1 MDSYAKH
8 NIFVCTSCRHV
19 GEACRPGYELIEKL
33 IAAIEDAGDA
43 ISSEFEISGFACM
56 AGCARPCTVAY
67 RATNKASYL
76 FGDIDP
82 NQDIDALVAFS
93 TEYQQREEGRFIPS
107 KRPGKLGN
115 AALSRVPAAVIVTK
129 DDQRRLI

>member
-56 AGCARPCTVAY
+56 TECARPCTVAY

-82 NQDIDALVAFS
+82 NQDIDALVAFAKGH
-93 TEYQQREEGRFIPS
+93 REREKGWFMS
-107 KRPGKLGN
+107 SEHPGKLGKTG
-115 AALSRVPAAVIVTK
+115 LTRVPAAVIVTK
-129 DDQRRLI
+129 AEQRRAI